1 MQKTLANAR
10 MRHELLD
17 RLERLEPGATPLWGT
32 MTAPQMLAHLADWM
46 LMAKGE
52 LKVTLHNRPQ
62 RYPPL
67 KQLLVYWLPFPKGI
81 MTSPELVGREP
92 LEWSIERAA
101 VRQQVQSFEN
111 LNPKMIWPD
120 HPVFGKMTPHA
131 WCVFAYRHMDHHL
144 RQFGI

>member
-10 MRHELLD
+10 VRQELLN
-17 RLERLEPGATPLWGT
+17 RLERLTPATTALWGT
-32 MTAPQMLAHLADWM
+32 MTAPQMLAHLVDWM
-46 LMAKGE
+46 RMARGE
-52 LKVTLHNRPQ
+52 IKVTLHNRPQ

-92 LEWSIERAA
+92 LEWNIERA
-101 VRQQVQSFEN
+101 VVHQQLQAFEN
-111 LNPKMIWPD
+111 LDPKTVWPE
-120 HPVFGKMTPHA
+120 HPVFGKMTPQA